1 MCKVIDA
8 IKAFRGMEMHYATQ
22 NSIVL
27 SEAEVTINMRVLRVA
42 VDYVQRKVLLVVE
55 LR

>member
-8 IKAFRGMEMHYATQ
+8 IKAFPGMEMHYATQ

-27 SEAEVTINMRVLRVA
+27 TEAEVTIDMRVLRIA
-42 VDYVQRKVLLVVE
+42 ADLVQRKVLLVVE